1 MKKLFFISLCAG
13 AVVARQRSDICAS
26 GRQFAETINQ
36 SGPGG
41 LILFLSQ
48 RNQKLASGKQT
59 Q

>member
-1 MKKLFFISLCAG
+1 MCG

-26 GRQFAETINQ
+26 GRQFAETTNQ
-36 SGPGG
+36 SGTDGP
-41 LILFLSQ
+41 ILFLSQ